1 MKNSNTRRET
11 IPYKE
16 QENNL
21 LSINPKEDSH
31 TNVIPPLKTKI
42 TGNKNH
48 YSLISLNINGL
59 NSPIKKHRLTD

>member
-21 LSINPKEDSH
+21 LSINPKEDRH
-31 TNVIPPLKTKI
+31 TNIILPLITKV
-42 TGNKNH
+42 TGKQQ
-48 YSLISLNINGL
+48 LLFLNI
-59 NSPIKKHRLTD
+59 S